1 MNLDIAYFR
10 IKRAIECEEE
20 CFLCVLEDEIERKFV
35 DTYLSELVMDASA
48 RNKIIE
54 SRGFCNYHFY
64 KMLIAANKPGSSDG
78 HGIALIANS
87 VVEQLLL
94 DMRKLSRYK
103 NAFRNML
110 SSEEKCP
117 ACIHLAAFTYMY
129 IQKVIELFS
138 LQDEAFM
145 KLFKESKGLCIP
157 HFAALTRTIEEK
169 SAGQA
174 QNVIKIII
182 EVEEKNLGRL
192 NSELAEYIRRQSYE
206 FSEQERRAVEDV
218 VWKSVGKLVGRHGLR
233 LTGELINS
241 E

>member
-1 MNLDIAYFR
+1 MDIAYLR
-10 IKRAIECEEE
+10 IKRAIECKEE

-54 SRGFCNYHFY
+54 SRGFCNNHFY
-64 KMLIAANKPGSSDG
+64 KMLIAANKHRSPDG

-94 DMRKLSRYK
+94 DVCKLSRYK

-117 ACIHLAAFTYMY
+117 ACSHLAAFTYMY
-129 IQKVIELFS
+129 IQKVVELFS
-138 LQDEAFM
+138 LQDEEFM
-145 KLFKESKGLCIP
+145 KLFKESRGLCIP

-169 SAGQA
+169 LAGQA
-174 QNVIKIII
+174 QNVIKVII
-182 EVEEKNLGRL
+182 EVEEKNQTIKFRTCRVYKKTKLRVF
-192 NSELAEYIRRQSYE
+192 R
-206 FSEQERRAVEDV
+206 RRAQGCGRCCMEKR
-218 VWKSVGKLVGRHGLR
+218 WKTCWETWIKTYWRA
-233 LTGELINS
+233 NQW
-241 E
+241 